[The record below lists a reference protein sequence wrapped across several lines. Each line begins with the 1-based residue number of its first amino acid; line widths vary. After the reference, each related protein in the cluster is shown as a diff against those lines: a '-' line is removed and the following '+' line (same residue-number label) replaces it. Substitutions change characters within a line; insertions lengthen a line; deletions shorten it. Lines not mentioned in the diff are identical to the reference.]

1 MTPAVVTILRPGS
14 RVHLQDGHLRT
25 RSSVEPDRAPAQRD
39 AGNRWIYALVRALG
53 RIKDKECTASGLST
67 RVTLGRNLVG
77 NNKDAERSAGGRDT
91 RNGVLGML

>member
-39 AGNRWIYALVRALG
+39 ARNCWIYALGRALG
-53 RIKDKECTASGLST
+53 RNKDKECTASGLST
-67 RVTLGRNLVG
+67 RVTLGRNLLG
-77 NNKDAERSAGGRDT
+77 NDKDAERSAGGRDT
-91 RNGVLGML
+91 RKGVLGML